1 MIQDYP
7 EAITNPAPAQRLVTQ
22 DNYDR
27 ERGQPTHP
35 DNATVKA

>member
-7 EAITNPAPAQRLVTQ
+7 EAITNPAPGQRLVTQ
-22 DNYDR
+22 DNSDDR

-35 DNATVKA
+35 DNATV